1 MKLNEN
7 ILKFRKERGF
17 SQETLAEKVDVS
29 RQTIS
34 NWELGET
41 SPNPDQLISLS
52 NAFEVSVDVLL
63 GKEEERKE
71 DKPDARIFTAIGT
84 ALNFIGLIT
93 SIMIWFDKQDE
104 SAIAVGLII
113 MAIGCM
119 TFVIGQIIGKN
130 KKNNILYFIGINI
143 WILLLIPHSCIF
155 NMIDATLGSFYY
167 QLTPIPQLN
176 NSYFSYSLA
185 WIIYIIICAT
195 VDVIVYLKIKN
206 NNK

>member
-41 SPNPDQLISLS
+41 NPNPDQLISLS
-52 NAFEVSVDVLL
+52 KAFDVSVDVLL
-63 GKEEERKE
+63 GKEEEKKE
-71 DKPDARIFTAIGT
+71 DKPDARIFTAVGT

-104 SAIAVGLII
+104 SAIAVGLIL
-113 MAIGCM
+113 MAVGCM
-119 TFVIGQIIGKN
+119 TFAIGQIIGKN
-130 KKNNILYFIGINI
+130 KKNNILYFIGVNI
-143 WILLLIPHSCIF
+143 WILLLIPYSCIF
-155 NMIDATLGSFYY
+155 NMIDGVLGRFYY
-167 QLTPIPQLN
+167 QLTPLPQLN
-176 NSYFSYSLA
+176 NSYFTYSLA
-185 WIIYIIICAT
+185 WIVYIAICVTA
-195 VDVIVYLKIKN
+195 DVIVYLKIKS
-206 NNK
+206 KK

>member
-52 NAFEVSVDVLL
+52 NAFEVSVDVLI

-155 NMIDATLGSFYY
+155 NMIDATLGRFYY

>member
-41 SPNPDQLISLS
+41 NPNPDQLISLS

-104 SAIAVGLII
+104 SAIAVGLIL
-113 MAIGCM
+113 MAVGCM
-119 TFVIGQIIGKN
+119 TFAIGQIIGKN
-130 KKNNILYFIGINI
+130 KKNNILYFIGVNI
-143 WILLLIPHSCIF
+143 WILLLIPYSCIF
-155 NMIDATLGSFYY
+155 NMIDGVLGRFYY
-167 QLTPIPQLN
+167 QLTPLPQLN
-176 NSYFSYSLA
+176 NSYFTYSLA
-185 WIIYIIICAT
+185 WIVYIAICVTA
-195 VDVIVYLKIKN
+195 DVIVYLKIKS
-206 NNK
+206 KK

>member
-41 SPNPDQLISLS
+41 NPNPDQLISLS
-52 NAFEVSVDVLL
+52 KAFDVSVDVLL
-63 GKEEERKE
+63 GKEEEKKE
-71 DKPDARIFTAIGT
+71 DKPDARIFTAVGT

-104 SAIAVGLII
+104 SAIAVGLI
-113 MAIGCM
+113 
-119 TFVIGQIIGKN
+119 K
-130 KKNNILYFIGINI
+130 INI
-143 WILLLIPHSCIF
+143 KAVLALREPS
-155 NMIDATLGSFYY
+155 LGPVFG
-167 QLTPIPQLN
+167 L
-176 NSYFSYSLA
+176 
-185 WIIYIIICAT
+185 
-195 VDVIVYLKIKN
+195 
-206 NNK
+206 

>member
-41 SPNPDQLISLS
+41 NPNPDQLISLS
-52 NAFEVSVDVLL
+52 KAFDVSVDVLL
-63 GKEEERKE
+63 GKEEEKKE
-71 DKPDARIFTAIGT
+71 DKPDARIFTAVGT

-104 SAIAVGLII
+104 SAIAVGLIL

-119 TFVIGQIIGKN
+119 TFAIGQIIGKN
-130 KKNNILYFIGINI
+130 KKNNILYFIGVNI
-143 WILLLIPHSCIF
+143 WILLLIPYSCIF
-155 NMIDATLGSFYY
+155 NMIDGVLGRFCY
-167 QLTPIPQLN
+167 QLTPLPQLN
-176 NSYFSYSLA
+176 NSYFTYSLA
-185 WIIYIIICAT
+185 WIVYIAICVTA
-195 VDVIVYLKIKN
+195 DVIVYLKIKS
-206 NNK
+206 KK